1 VLDCQARLPTPCVCV
16 CRVVINLADDEITAE
31 SLRGTYGPVVGVE
44 NWSRNRLLVGSRDQ
58 IAAACVKIGLEA
70 WLCVDEAAWRGGG
83 GASGGGPGGTRGG
96 ARQTGT
102 ERGRCSAVLA
112 PPRRRRGRRLGARP
126 SVSLTVSRSTP
137 LILSI
142 LDRSPPPPPNHQR
155 MRPAVVTTA
164 VFSSPSPRDRRP
176 AAATAVDGLPRP
188 AARPAAPGRRRR
200 RPSHRRRSNT
210 VRILTAY
217 DASAN

>member
-1 VLDCQARLPTPCVCV
+1 M

-31 SLRGTYGPVVGVE
+31 SLRGTYAPVVGVE

-83 GASGGGPGGTRGG
+83 GANGGTRGG

-126 SVSLTVSRSTP
+126 SVSLSVSRSTP

-142 LDRSPPPPPNHQR
+142 LDRSPPPTPNHRR
-155 MRPAVVTTA
+155 MRPAVVTAA
-164 VFSSPSPRDRRP
+164 VLSSPSPRDRRP
-176 AAATAVDGLPRP
+176 AAAAVDGLPRP
-188 AARPAAPGRRRR
+188 AARPAAPGRR